1 MIAFKIYFKL
11 ITYSEPKSLHT
22 YWFLNMNKIKAQKSN
37 SNFSNNNKNKKIYPN

>member
-22 YWFLNMNKIKAQKSN
+22 YWFLNMNKMKAQKSK
-37 SNFSNNNKNKKIYPN
+37 SNFSNNNKIKKIYPH